1 MRKSEE
7 KAQGVRSTR
16 KCMEFPHMAEAA
28 RQTYPF
34 NLPELPYPYG
44 ALEPHID
51 EATMRLHHDKH
62 HKTYVDKLNEAL
74 AKAPDLQK
82 LTLIELLRGVDKL
95 PDAVRTAVKNNG
107 GQHFNHDLFW
117 NSLAPAAAAR
127 EPGGELGKAIAAEF
141 GSFSAFREKFSDTAV
156 KHFASGWVSLV
167 KDSGGKLQILEL
179 HDQQVPKPWEYTP
192 LFIIDVWEHAY
203 YVKYQ
208 NRRPEFVA
216 AFWNVVDWNKAEQ
229 RFQQS
234 RTAAAV

>member
-1 MRKSEE
+1 M
-7 KAQGVRSTR
+7 T
-16 KCMEFPHMAEAA
+16 EAA

-34 NLPELPYPYG
+34 NLPDLPYPYG

-74 AKAPDLQK
+74 AKSPELQK

-95 PDAVRTAVKNNG
+95 PDAVRTAVTNNG

-117 NSLAPAAAAR
+117 NSLAPAGNAGAAR
-127 EPGGELGKAIAAEF
+127 EPQGELAKAIAAEF
-141 GSFSAFREKFSDTAV
+141 GSFAAFREKFSDTAV

-167 KDSGGKLQILEL
+167 VESGGKLAIVEL
-179 HDQQVPKPWEYTP
+179 HDQQVPKPWQSTP
-192 LFIIDVWEHAY
+192 IFIVDVWEHAY

-208 NRRPEFVA
+208 NRRPEFLA

-229 RFQQS
+229 RFTRS
-234 RTAAAV
+234 RTAAGV